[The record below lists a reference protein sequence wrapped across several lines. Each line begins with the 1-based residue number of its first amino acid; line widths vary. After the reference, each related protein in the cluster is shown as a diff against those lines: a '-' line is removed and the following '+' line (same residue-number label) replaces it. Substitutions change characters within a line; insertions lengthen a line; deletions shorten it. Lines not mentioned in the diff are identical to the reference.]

1 MDMVRNYENSHKWQD
16 GKHTVP
22 PSSPPWALLVLT
34 EAVKAGLLR
43 FSREGLSFLLLKQC
57 CCISSLLFRL
67 SVTMSCSIH
76 VRISPA

>member
-43 FSREGLSFLLLKQC
+43 FSREGLSFLLLCKQSGLGC
-57 CCISSLLFRL
+57 TLLTHCELR
-67 SVTMSCSIH
+67 
-76 VRISPA
+76 